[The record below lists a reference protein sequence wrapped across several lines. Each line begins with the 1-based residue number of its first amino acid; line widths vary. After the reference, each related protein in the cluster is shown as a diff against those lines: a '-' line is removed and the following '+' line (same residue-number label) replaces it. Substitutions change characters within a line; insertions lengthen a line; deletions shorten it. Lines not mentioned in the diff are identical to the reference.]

1 MQDLKKN
8 KKRINGKPVNPSLQ
22 NEGLNR
28 GYKQK
33 PNNCGVEQPNN
44 CGMNHEKPN
53 HSMPPCP
60 PPMPPCEP
68 CGQQEQNCVKNPC
81 AGNQCCNGLS
91 PATFST
97 ANSIP
102 VAIEAN
108 RIYDTFAFQ
117 TFSNATAPNGGAL
130 SFDIEVLE
138 VNGNVPQGG
147 QYNVTIDKVCMSYDE
162 IDITSLAP
170 TVDDYTVTPCN
181 DCNSVC
187 DAVEEYVICV
197 NKNIQCCRQG
207 KGQSV
212 VYKQRGL
219 MARVYGLV
227 LELKGRCGCT
237 TFVANAYPAVL
248 QPNGELSRVDYIQ
261 FGYNTLSTSC
271 CLPSSQKQITLRQ
284 SYQTNLTVDC
294 IGKGLLSM
302 QQVNN
307 CCDCCECYYCLNIPG
322 GIDVILCLQEV
333 VSLLVNE
340 QLVVLASPAGIQP
353 RVVDSFSNVCDFTQ
367 CSDNATQTANA
378 QSGNTNGNSGC
389 GCNL

>member
-28 GYKQK
+28 AYKQR
-33 PNNCGVEQPNN
+33 PNNCEVEQPNN

-68 CGQQEQNCVKNPC
+68 CGQQEQNCVKNLC

-117 TFSNATAPNGGAL
+117 TFSNATAPNGGSL

-162 IDITSLAP
+162 IDISSDAP

-197 NKNIQCCRQG
+197 NKNSQCCRQG

-212 VYKQRGL
+212 V
-219 MARVYGLV
+219 
-227 LELKGRCGCT
+227 
-237 TFVANAYPAVL
+237 
-248 QPNGELSRVDYIQ
+248 
-261 FGYNTLSTSC
+261 YNTLSTSC

-378 QSGNTNGNSGC
+378 QSGTTNGNSGC